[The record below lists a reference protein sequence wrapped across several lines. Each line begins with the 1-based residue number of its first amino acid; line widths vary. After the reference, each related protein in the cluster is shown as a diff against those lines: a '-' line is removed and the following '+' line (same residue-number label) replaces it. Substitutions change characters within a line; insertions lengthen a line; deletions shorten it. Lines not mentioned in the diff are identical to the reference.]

1 MRVDVGDG
9 CLGWNIVMRGH
20 LWYLVKHECNRWVV
34 RGEEGIKSTS
44 MMHITSCSM
53 DLGKHWR

>member
-9 CLGWNIVMRGH
+9 CCLEWNIMMRGH

-34 RGEEGIKSTS
+34 LGEEGIKSTS
-44 MMHITSCSM
+44 MMHVTSCSY
-53 DLGKHWR
+53 GPW